1 LDVGEATEEIDIDYD
16 GENIDSG
23 FNVNYLIDAIS
34 VINKENILLEV
45 GVGLKPSL
53 IKQAEDDGYL
63 CIIMPLKI

>member
-16 GENIDSG
+16 GEIIDSG